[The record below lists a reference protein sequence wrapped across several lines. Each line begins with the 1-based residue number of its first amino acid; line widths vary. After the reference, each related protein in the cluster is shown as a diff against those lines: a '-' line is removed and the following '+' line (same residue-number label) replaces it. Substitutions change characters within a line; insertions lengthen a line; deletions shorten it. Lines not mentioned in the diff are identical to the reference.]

1 MESAVTHILP
11 LTLIRR
17 KRMLP
22 VAGRVLVNE
31 GQRVNATDI
40 VADARQP
47 GQHYLVDVRRLLGLA
62 RSDQAEKLI
71 GRAAGDHVSKDEILA
86 QTGGLFA
93 QAVHSPAS
101 GVIVTIS
108 AGRVLIETDSTPLQ
122 LRSGLIGVVREAIP
136 DQGVVLETSGALVQG
151 RLGNDHVDQG
161 VLVVVARSP
170 EDELTG
176 ARLDVSMRGAVLV
189 GGHCSQ
195 PEALKAAEELTLRGL
210 ILSSI
215 TADLIPVVMRAS
227 YPIVVV
233 EGIGKIPFCAEAYQ
247 ILITNEKRDTCV
259 NAAAFQP
266 YQGARPEVI
275 VPLPGIG
282 NLPND
287 AVEIAPGKTVR
298 ILTAPYAAQS
308 GILVQV
314 RPGKTR
320 LKNGIH
326 TQAAD
331 VRLANNEV
339 VTIPVANLDV
349 LE

>member
-22 VAGRVLVNE
+22 IPGRVLVSE

-47 GQHYLVDVRRLLGLA
+47 GQHFLVDVRRLLGLA

-71 GRAAGDHVSKDEILA
+71 GRVAGDRVEKDEILA

-108 AGRVLIETDSTPLQ
+108 SGRVLIETDSSPLQ
-122 LRSGLIGVVREAIP
+122 LRSGLIGTVREVVT
-136 DQGVVLETSGALVQG
+136 DQGVILETNGALVQG

-161 VLVVVARSP
+161 MLVVVARSP
-170 EDELTG
+170 EDELTS

-215 TADLIPVVMRAS
+215 TADLIPLVMQAN
-227 YPIVVV
+227 YPIMVV

-247 ILITNEKRDTCV
+247 ILITNEKRDACV

-266 YQGARPEVI
+266 YQGTRPEVI

-339 VTIPVANLDV
+339 VTVPVVNLDV

>member
-17 KRMLP
+17 KRLLP
-22 VAGRVLVNE
+22 IPGRVLVNE
-31 GQRVNATDI
+31 GQKVNTTDI

-47 GQHYLVDVRRLLGLA
+47 GKHFLVDVRRMLGLA

-71 GRAAGDHVSKDEILA
+71 GRVAGDRVEQDEILA
-86 QTGGLFA
+86 QTGGMFA
-93 QAVHSPAS
+93 QAVHSPAT

-108 AGRVLIETDSTPLQ
+108 AGRVLIETDSSPLQ
-122 LRSGLIGVVREAIP
+122 IRAGLTGIVREVIP
-136 DQGVVLETSGALVQG
+136 DQGVVVETSGALVQG
-151 RLGNDHVDQG
+151 RIGNDQANQG
-161 VLVVVARSP
+161 VLVVVAHSA
-170 EDELTG
+170 EDELTNS
-176 ARLDVSMRGAVLV
+176 RLDVSMRGAVLV

-195 PEALKAAEELTLRGL
+195 PEVLKTAEDLTLRGL

-215 TADLIPVVMRAS
+215 TADLIPLVLQAS

-247 ILITNEKRDTCV
+247 ILITNEKRDACV
-259 NAAAFQP
+259 NAAAYQP
-266 YQGARPEVI
+266 YLGARPEII

-287 AVEIAPGKTVR
+287 AVEITPGKTVR
-298 ILTAPYAAQS
+298 ILAAPYASQS

-339 VTIPVANLDV
+339 VTIPLVNIDV

>member
-11 LTLIRR
+11 LTLVRR
-17 KRMLP
+17 KRLLP
-22 VAGRVLVNE
+22 VPGRVLVSE
-31 GQRVNATDI
+31 GQKVSTTDI

-47 GQHYLVDVRRLLGLA
+47 GQHYLVDVRRLLGLPRA
-62 RSDQAEKLI
+62 DQAEKLI
-71 GRAAGDHVSKDEILA
+71 SHLPGDRVEKDEILA
-86 QTGGLFA
+86 QTGGVFA
-93 QAVHSPAS
+93 QSVHAPAT

-108 AGRVLIETDSTPLQ
+108 SGRILIEADSSPIQIRAGL
-122 LRSGLIGVVREAIP
+122 SGSVREVIPERGVV
-136 DQGVVLETSGALVQG
+136 VETSGALVQG
-151 RLGNDHVDQG
+151 RLGNNQVNLG
-161 VLVVVARSP
+161 MMVVTAHSP
-170 EDELTG
+170 EDELTS

-195 PEALKAAEELTLRGL
+195 LEVLKAAEELTLRGL
-210 ILSSI
+210 ILSSV
-215 TADLIPVVMRAS
+215 TADLIPVILQAN
-227 YPIVVV
+227 YPIIVV
-233 EGIGKIPFCAEAYQ
+233 EGIGKIPFCSEAYQ

-259 NAAAFQP
+259 NASAFQP
-266 YQGARPEVI
+266 LTGARPEVI

-287 AVEIAPGKTVR
+287 AIEIAPGQTVR
-298 ILTAPYAAQS
+298 ILSAPYASQS

-326 TQAAD
+326 TLAAD

-339 VTIPVANLDV
+339 VTVPLANLDV